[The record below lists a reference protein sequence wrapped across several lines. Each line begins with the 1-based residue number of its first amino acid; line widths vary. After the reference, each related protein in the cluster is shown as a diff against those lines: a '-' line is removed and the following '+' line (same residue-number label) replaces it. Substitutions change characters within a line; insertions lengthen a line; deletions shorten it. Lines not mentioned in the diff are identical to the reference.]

1 MYFSPF
7 NGPVS
12 ANGSL
17 IASVLPGQRIKGLS
31 PSQSDTYV
39 LGSCVPVQLFN
50 LASVGAGV
58 VPTTIEQTFV
68 LPCRCKIPKINVS
81 FTAIDS
87 LSGSNLFNIV
97 QGTEATYE
105 TAASAIAAYG
115 SFTLTGVPAVGFT
128 NNYVINGVIVSVAQT
143 AVSLATQATADAAAI
158 TAATATTLVTAAAV
172 GAVVT
177 VTANTAGYA
186 GNYISTSSYT
196 NGGDVVTSNQLFLGG
211 GSNNTGVSTAGND
224 NSSTSGF
231 CTNPAVDGDALFNQD
246 VPFIVPNFRNAH
258 TAAVAATGYYTLS
271 GFPTTGFNNIYGFG
285 SLGTVTVAQTTGTLA
300 AQATADAAAITA
312 AAIGITAT
320 SSGPQV
326 ILTATT
332 AGARGNFIATSAST
346 NGGDSI
352 FSGQMLLSG
361 GINTGGSSGLG
372 LIPTY
377 YDAVY
382 PSGAIMTLRLTTTAG
397 TGSITNLSVSA
408 VLIPQPLEAT
418 FPSQAIE
425 APSAQPYGGPYG
437 GDESF
442 QAPVVPVPGRDL

>member
-1 MYFSPF
+1 MYFSPL
-7 NGPVS
+7 NGPVP

-17 IASVLPGQRIKGLS
+17 IASVLPGQRIKAVS
-31 PSQSDTYV
+31 ASQSDSYV
-39 LGSCVPVQLFN
+39 LGACVPVQLFN
-50 LASVGAGV
+50 LPAVGAGV
-58 VPTTIEQTFV
+58 VPTTIEATFV

-87 LSGSNLFNIV
+87 LAGTDLLNIV
-97 QGTEATYE
+97 QGT
-105 TAASAIAAYG
+105 SAAY
-115 SFTLTGVPAVGFT
+115 TVG
-128 NNYVINGVIVSVAQT
+128 NV
-143 AVSLATQATADAAAI
+143 
-158 TAATATTLVTAAAV
+158 
-172 GAVVT
+172 
-177 VTANTAGYA
+177 
-186 GNYISTSSYT
+186 
-196 NGGDVVTSNQLFLGG
+196 
-211 GSNNTGVSTAGND
+211 AGND

-231 CTNPAVDGDALFNQD
+231 CTNPAVDGDALFNIN
-246 VPFIVPNFRNAH
+246 VPITVANFPNAH
-258 TAAVAATGYYTLS
+258 TTAVAATGYFTLS
-271 GFPTTGFNNIYGFG
+271 GIPTTTFSNIYGFG
-285 SLGTVTVAQTTGTLA
+285 SLGTVTVSQTTGNTLA
-300 AQATADAAAITA
+300 VQAAADAAAITA

-332 AGARGNFIATSAST
+332 AGSQGNFISTSAST
-346 NGGDSI
+346 TGGDSI
-352 FSGQMLLSG
+352 FTGQLLLSG

-418 FPSQAIE
+418 FPSQNIE